1 MDKLPQQLLVG
12 TDFSVAS
19 QSAVDRAL
27 QLARGWSARLTL
39 QHVVSSSLWDD
50 VLSTAASAAGVDTL
64 APAAAEAAAGE
75 ALRRRADEI
84 EAASGVRCDVAVST
98 GRAAGALAHAAERAS
113 ADLLVIGAHGAH
125 PVRDLVVGTTAQK
138 LLRIS
143 PCPVLVV
150 KRKPTAEY
158 RTILAPTDF
167 SPPSRAALQ
176 TCLDLLPQATVH
188 VAHAFELPY
197 DGLARYAS
205 VDPDTLAH
213 YQREARTRLHETL
226 RHFADEVGVAPGRR
240 VLHVAHGY
248 APKCIEQWVE
258 TTGADL
264 LVIAAHGKS
273 ELEATFL
280 GSVSLHT
287 IMAAHC
293 DVLLLRG
300 GATSRAS

>member
-1 MDKLPQQLLVG
+1 
-12 TDFSVAS
+12 VAS
-19 QSAVDRAL
+19 QAAVERAL

-39 QHVVSSSLWDD
+39 QHVVSSSFWED
-50 VLSTAASAAGVDTL
+50 VISTAASVAGVDTP
-64 APAAAEAAAGE
+64 APAAAEAAAAE
-75 ALRRRADEI
+75 ALRRRAIEI

-98 GRAAGALAHAAERAS
+98 GRAAGALAHAAESAG

-125 PVRDLVVGTTAQK
+125 PVRGLLVGTTAQK

-150 KRKPTAEY
+150 RRKPTAEY
-158 RTILAPTDF
+158 RTVLAPTDF
-167 SPPSRAALQ
+167 SAPSRAALQ
-176 TCLDLLPQATVH
+176 TCIGLLPQTTVH

-197 DGLARYAS
+197 EGLARYAS
-205 VDPDTLAH
+205 VDPDTLVR
-213 YQREARTRLHETL
+213 YQREARARLHETL
-226 RHFADEVGVAPGRR
+226 RNFADEVGVAPGRR

-248 APKCIEQWVE
+248 APKCIEQWIE

-264 LVIAAHGKS
+264 VVIAAHGKS

-287 IMAAHC
+287 VMAAHC
-293 DVLLLRG
+293 DVLLVRG
-300 GATSRAS
+300 GAARAS

>member
-1 MDKLPQQLLVG
+1 
-12 TDFSVAS
+12 VAS
-19 QSAVDRAL
+19 QAAVERAL

-39 QHVVSSSLWDD
+39 QHVVSSSFWED
-50 VLSTAASAAGVDTL
+50 VISTAASAAGVDTP
-64 APAAAEAAAGE
+64 APAAAEAAAAE
-75 ALRRRADEI
+75 ALRRRAIEI

-98 GRAAGALAHAAERAS
+98 GRAAGALAHAAESAG

-125 PVRDLVVGTTAQK
+125 PVRGLLVGTTAQK

-150 KRKPTAEY
+150 RRKPTAEY
-158 RTILAPTDF
+158 RTVLAPTDF
-167 SPPSRAALQ
+167 SAPSRAALQ
-176 TCLDLLPQATVH
+176 TCIGLLPQTTVH

-197 DGLARYAS
+197 EGLARYAS
-205 VDPDTLAH
+205 VDPDTLVR
-213 YQREARTRLHETL
+213 Y
-226 RHFADEVGVAPGRR
+226 RR

-248 APKCIEQWVE
+248 APKCIEQWIE

-264 LVIAAHGKS
+264 VVIAAHGKS

-287 IMAAHC
+287 VMAAHC

-300 GATSRAS
+300 GAARAS

>member
-1 MDKLPQQLLVG
+1 MDKFPQQLLVG

-19 QSAVDRAL
+19 QAAVERAL

-39 QHVVSSSLWDD
+39 QHVVSSSFWED
-50 VLSTAASAAGVDTL
+50 VISTAASAAGVDTP
-64 APAAAEAAAGE
+64 APAAAEAAAAE
-75 ALRRRADEI
+75 ALRRRAIEI

-98 GRAAGALAHAAERAS
+98 GRAAGALAHAAESAG

-125 PVRDLVVGTTAQK
+125 PVRGLLVGTTAQK

-150 KRKPTAEY
+150 RRKPTAEY
-158 RTILAPTDF
+158 RTVLAPTDF
-167 SPPSRAALQ
+167 SAPSRAALQ
-176 TCLDLLPQATVH
+176 TCIGLLPQTTVH

-197 DGLARYAS
+197 EGLARYAS
-205 VDPDTLAH
+205 VDPDTLVR
-213 YQREARTRLHETL
+213 YQREARARLHETL
-226 RHFADEVGVAPGRR
+226 RNFADEVGVAPGRR

-248 APKCIEQWVE
+248 APKCIEQWIE

-264 LVIAAHGKS
+264 VVIAAHGKS

-287 IMAAHC
+287 VMAAHC

-300 GATSRAS
+300 GAARAS

>member
-1 MDKLPQQLLVG
+1 MDKFPQQLLVG

-19 QSAVDRAL
+19 QAAVERAL
-27 QLARGWSARLTL
+27 QLACGWSARLTL
-39 QHVVSSSLWDD
+39 QHVVSSSFWDD
-50 VLSTAASAAGVDTL
+50 VISTAASAAGVDTP
-64 APAAAEAAAGE
+64 APAAAEAAAAE
-75 ALRRRADEI
+75 ALRRRATEI

-98 GRAAGALAHAAERAS
+98 GRAAGALAHAAESAG

-125 PVRDLVVGTTAQK
+125 PVRDLLVGTTAQK

-150 KRKPTAEY
+150 RRKPTAEY
-158 RTILAPTDF
+158 RTVLAPTDF
-167 SPPSRAALQ
+167 SAPSRAALQ
-176 TCLDLLPQATVH
+176 TCIGLLPQATVH

-197 DGLARYAS
+197 EGLARYAS
-205 VDPDTLAH
+205 VDPDTLVR
-213 YQREARTRLHETL
+213 YQREARARLHETL
-226 RHFADEVGVAPGRR
+226 RNFADEVGVAPGRR

-248 APKCIEQWVE
+248 APKCIDQWIE

-264 LVIAAHGKS
+264 VVIAAHGKS

-287 IMAAHC
+287 VMAAHC

-300 GATSRAS
+300 GAARAS